1 VGAPQPEE
9 IYERTEKEGERRLGR
24 PFLELASTAASAG
37 IDVAFGLVALATVA
51 HVLAKHF
58 GEDGAHFFGSIAFGI
73 AFVFIVVGRSELF
86 TENFLVP
93 LAAFDRRDRL
103 KWRKLAELWTVSPLF
118 NILGGALLVVILSSH
133 GVLPHGVGEPL
144 VALADDLDRQGLT
157 SAFLSAVA
165 AGALITLMTWMIEG
179 MDQMGVRVAVAWIG
193 GALLALGAFNHVVV
207 VTLEALFGIRYG
219 AAMGWGDFAG
229 NFFTAAAGNMV
240 GGIGLVTLTRF
251 TQARSGGGRSTSD

>member
-9 IYERTEKEGERRLGR
+9 IYERTEAEGERRLSR

-37 IDVAFGLVALATVA
+37 IDVVFGLVALATVS
-51 HVLAKHF
+51 HFLTPHF
-58 GEDGAHFFGSIAFGI
+58 GTDAAHFFGSVAFGV

-93 LAAFDRRDRL
+93 LAAFDRRDRM

-118 NILGGALLVVILSSH
+118 NILGGALLIVILSSH
-133 GVLPHGVGEPL
+133 GVLPHGSGTPL
-144 VALADDLDRQGLT
+144 VSLADELDRRGFVA
-157 SAFLSAVA
+157 AFLSAIA

-179 MDQMGVRVAVAWIG
+179 MEQMGVRVAVAWIG

-219 AAMGWGDFAG
+219 STMGWGDFAG

-251 TQARSGGGRSTSD
+251 TQARSGARTASD

>member
-9 IYERTEKEGERRLGR
+9 IYERTEREGERRLGR

-37 IDVAFGLVALATVA
+37 IDVTFGLAAAATVS
-51 HVLAKHF
+51 HFLAPHF
-58 GEDGAHFFGSIAFGI
+58 GTDGARFFGSIAFGV

-93 LAAFDRRDRL
+93 LAAFDRHDRM

-144 VALADDLDRQGLT
+144 VALADELDSR
-157 SAFLSAVA
+157 SFVAAFLSAVA

-179 MDQMGVRVAVAWIG
+179 MEQMGVRVAVAWIG

-207 VTLEALFGIRYG
+207 ATLESLFGIRYG
-219 AAMGWGDFAG
+219 STMGWGDLAD

-251 TQARSGGGRSTSD
+251 TQARSGGGRSASD